1 MTSRESRTSPP
12 CAHPTSPTATRP
24 SSLARATS
32 RRSRAVRD
40 DASDGRRPSRSE
52 LGARGR
58 VDDVRWMVSRS
69 ETLAT
74 KHARWVR
81 RPRRALVRDVELFS
95 RARTASDLSRASD
108 SVAEVVERVR
118 RERAE
123 GDVNARRANAKA
135 TATSVIYTNYVVSR
149 DVMISIVNRARGAR
163 GGGGGERDAVSGGRV
178 TARWRRRP
186 CCLRRTCLVPCTRDS
201 TRSRPTRWTTSF

>member
-1 MTSRESRTSPP
+1 MKTTIGKVSRRPAREFARENGRAARSADRSRDRSVIRGMWAARRIMTHRSVPGTSLRRVVTHQRVPSGRASAVP
-12 CAHPTSPTATRP
+12 ARVPTARARRRG
-24 SSLARATS
+24 ARAA
-32 RRSRAVRD
+32 RRSRANRD

-58 VDDVRWMVSRS
+58 VDAVRWMVPRS

-74 KHARWVR
+74 THARWVR

-123 GDVNARRANAKA
+123 GDVNAR
-135 TATSVIYTNYVVSR
+135 
-149 DVMISIVNRARGAR
+149 
-163 GGGGGERDAVSGGRV
+163 GR
-178 TARWRRRP
+178 TRTRTRTRRR
-186 CCLRRTCLVPCTRDS
+186 RV
-201 TRSRPTRWTTSF
+201 